1 MKNNFIDK
9 VLSVCLM
16 ERAAWC
22 LLFSFILVNAAQPD
36 SLKINTIPSGLH
48 LNAKGVLIQTNSS
61 DEYVV
66 DSSSNAVPSANPPK
80 TLATDTSNKSRDLT
94 GSFIENKKT
103 AQLQKI
109 PSAEI
114 TSAELVKTKEMFRTL
129 GGFHKLMGI
138 YGAVTGA
145 LGILAGVVLLDKPDD
160 AAFAMSFITLGGISI
175 GFGLWEINVG
185 GKLLKYGTN
194 EK

>member
-1 MKNNFIDK
+1 MRPRSIRVFT
-9 VLSVCLM
+9 
-16 ERAAWC
+16 RA
-22 LLFSFILVNAAQPD
+22 P
-36 SLKINTIPSGLH
+36 GL
-48 LNAKGVLIQTNSS
+48 A
-61 DEYVV
+61 VV
-66 DSSSNAVPSANPPK
+66 RISRNPPK

-103 AQLQKI
+103 DPLQKI

-114 TSAELVKTKEMFRTL
+114 PSAELVKTKEMFLTL